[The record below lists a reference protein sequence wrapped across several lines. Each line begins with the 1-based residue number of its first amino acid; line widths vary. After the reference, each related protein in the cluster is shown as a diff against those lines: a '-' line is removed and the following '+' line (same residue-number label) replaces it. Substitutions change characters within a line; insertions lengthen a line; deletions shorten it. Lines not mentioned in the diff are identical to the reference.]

1 MRYALLC
8 IILLLGACAG
18 TQVRP
23 IAATADGTNPD
34 EEADG
39 IRYYEPAPFL
49 LVYSDG
55 KGGLQ
60 SKIVI
65 LPDLTRKRS
74 IDPFSYLAANNSML
88 TFQNGMLTQAKSVID
103 ETVVPKAVVGALE
116 KVATGL
122 LAGTLNDAG
131 ATPTGQL
138 PPPQLFRIVFTDT
151 GAKLVGGPGVDSNG
165 QPRMIDVTI
174 SAPDKAGAAAAKPA
188 DDAKPAE
195 GKEGQ

>member
-1 MRYALLC
+1 MRYGLLC
-8 IILLLGACAG
+8 ITLLLSACAG

-23 IAATADGTNPD
+23 IAATAEGADPDGA
-34 EEADG
+34 ADG

-74 IDPFSYLAANNSML
+74 VDPFAYLASNNSTL

-138 PPPQLFRIVFTDT
+138 PPPQLFRIVFTDA
-151 GAKLVGGPGVDSNG
+151 GARLVGGPGVGSDG

-174 SAPDKAGAAAAKPA
+174 SAPDKAGTAAAKPA
-188 DDAKPAE
+188 DAKRTE